1 MTMQA
6 FKASYLQLKDN
17 SVETKIIGA
26 GSFVGAAKKAESQES
41 AGNYELRSLE
51 RDDETVIL

>member
-1 MTMQA
+1 MFA
-6 FKASYLQLKDN
+6 FKASYLRLKDD

-26 GSFVGAAKKAESQES
+26 GSFTAAAKKAETQETPGS
-41 AGNYELRSLE
+41 VELRSLE